1 MRWVRAFS
9 SARVLPSLHAFHVHS
24 TFSSPFKRL
33 SRRCLKIWST
43 LLWIVIHRVLTWNYA
58 PPRLHRHQTY
68 LYTCRLTCIL
78 YLKFFVSVF
87 SFLSFYFLSIL
98 TLGPRETSLST
109 EQTFGIPW
117 LWWSFSEIWTFC
129 ILLWSDVQHVGSNES
144 TGTLRN
150 EPTKSYFAFKI
161 SSYSH

>member
-1 MRWVRAFS
+1 MRTRMRWVRAFS

-33 SRRCLKIWST
+33 SCRCLKIWST

-109 EQTFGIPW
+109 EQTLAYLDCDEVFQRFGHFA
-117 LWWSFSEIWTFC
+117 SFYG
-129 ILLWSDVQHVGSNES
+129 QM
-144 TGTLRN
+144 
-150 EPTKSYFAFKI
+150 
-161 SSYSH
+161 SSM

>member
-1 MRWVRAFS
+1 MRTRMRWVRAFS

-109 EQTFGIPW
+109 EQTLAYLDCDEVFQRFGHFA
-117 LWWSFSEIWTFC
+117 SFYG
-129 ILLWSDVQHVGSNES
+129 QM
-144 TGTLRN
+144 
-150 EPTKSYFAFKI
+150 
-161 SSYSH
+161 SSM